1 MNAIS
6 LILVDSQRKHRLCWR
21 KIVYQTNG
29 CLKWCNF
36 GEKNAN
42 GCDIMCADVCF
53 WILNFSKKNNK
64 LEFETASAR
73 NYVSNIKTG

>member
-1 MNAIS
+1 MKQMDVWNDV
-6 LILVDSQRKHRLCWR
+6 ILR
-21 KIVYQTNG
+21 G
-29 CLKWCNF
+29 
-36 GEKNAN
+36 KNAN

-53 WILNFSKKNNK
+53 LIVNFSKKKNK